1 MMARDPSQALPI
13 TRTSTLNPNPS
24 PNPNPNPNRNPH
36 RVSSRLTIRRAFC
49 GGDHGR
55 ERLELMTV
63 MTRYDDR
70 IRKTLQIRYIPAR
83 FFFLLAPHR
92 LHYPLPPCFFH
103 KSHAAFMQS
112 HNGSSE
118 SLPRARPLCAQ
129 PSLRGS
135 GKLFSRHSRLLCLA
149 PIKLEKVEIGWDI
162 GATNHLPFSPVT
174 PGGWPQI

>member
-1 MMARDPSQALPI
+1 
-13 TRTSTLNPNPS
+13 
-24 PNPNPNPNRNPH
+24 
-36 RVSSRLTIRRAFC
+36 
-49 GGDHGR
+49 
-55 ERLELMTV
+55 MTV

-174 PGGWPQI
+174 PGGRKFERLRRPVHQMGKPSSQQVFWHCDFFLLRSFSQFFLHFFMVFGSFL